1 MKSKFI
7 RLGILILVSSLILI
21 WGLSFLKGNDIFSR
35 SNEYHVIYESVDG
48 LYRSNDVLLSGYK
61 VGQVSNIRFLPDNTG
76 RLIVTITVDASVN
89 IPLKSVAQIV
99 SSDIMGTRSI
109 KIILSDLN
117 VYYNE
122 NDTIY
127 GAVEAD
133 LKEQVSMQV
142 LPLKNKAEELLSSL
156 DSAISGLAFLFD
168 ENAQQN
174 FAESF
179 KNINLT
185 VSHIERTTA
194 DLQELVFLEKN
205 NIRGIIDNL
214 GNITSTFNQNSPA
227 FENTIQNLSAFSDS
241 LTQVQVAPLVRNINT
256 VAEQLSTLLSGL
268 ETTDNTLGSLLN
280 DDQIYQSLE
289 ELSDNMNLLM
299 SDIRIN
305 PERYLNFSALDLGKK
320 VYVNALEGSAD
331 NIVFK
336 IHLVS
341 SQNKV
346 ALESEQ
352 FKGLEPIEEYEINGA
367 YTYLYGSTGSFHEIQ
382 VLQKNAQVKFP
393 DASIV
398 AFKNGRLIKLE
409 RALKS
414 IR

>member
-35 SNEYHVIYESVDG
+35 NNEYHVIYESVDG
-48 LYRSNDVLLSGYK
+48 LSQSNDVLISGYK
-61 VGQVSNIRFLPDNTG
+61 IGQVTNIRFMPDNSG
-76 RLIVTITVDASVN
+76 RLLVSITVDASVN
-89 IPLKSVAQIV
+89 IPINSIAQIV

-117 VYYNE
+117 VYYDE
-122 NDTIY
+122 NDTIS
-127 GAVEAD
+127 GTVEAD

-142 LPLKNKAEELLSSL
+142 LPLKNKAEELLSTL
-156 DSAISGLAFLFD
+156 DSAITGLAFLFD
-168 ENAQQN
+168 ENAQRN

-179 KNINLT
+179 ENINRT
-185 VSHIERTTA
+185 VSHIEKTTA
-194 DLQELVFLEKN
+194 DLQEVVSLEKN
-205 NIRGIIDNL
+205 NMRGIINNL
-214 GNITSTFNQNSPA
+214 ENITSTFSQNSPSM
-227 FENTIQNLSAFSDS
+227 ENAIQNLSAFSDS

-256 VAEQLSTLLSGL
+256 AAEQLNTLFTQL

-280 DDQIYQSLE
+280 DDQLYNSVE
-289 ELSDNMNLLM
+289 KLSENLNLLM

-305 PERYLNFSALDLGKK
+305 PERYLNFSALDLGRK
-320 VYVNALEGSAD
+320 VYVNALEGSSG
-331 NIVFK
+331 NVVFK
-336 IHLVS
+336 VHLVS
-341 SQNKV
+341 SQKKV
-346 ALESEQ
+346 PLESGQ
-352 FKGLEPIEEYEINGA
+352 FEGLEPIEEYEVNGA
-367 YTYLYGSTGSFHEIQ
+367 YTYLYGSTNSFEEIQ
-382 VLQKNAQVKFP
+382 VLQKKAQVKFP

-409 RALKS
+409 RALKL